1 MCCALTCTGS
11 HPVSICH
18 QCQISCEHA
27 VNPRYLSPETP
38 KSSPPAFPTV
48 LLFVTRS
55 ASISPEGLM
64 CSPSSD
70 NKLRQPVAS
79 TVGWVSYFSRLTE
92 VICSAQPS
100 SAQIQ
105 RQQHTVGSGLTAG
118 THTGLEAANT
128 HTHTLNI
135 FTSADMMHAAF
146 LLLFAFTGKTLCCRC
161 MIFQFFFSRV
171 RDRKVLVT
179 TSIVL
184 HSVYIWCVN
193 YLIPSKCCHRVTSV
207 QIYLKP
213 KMVKSVHLFFSFIV
227 FSEAEGKPVVH
238 LKEEKQK
245 LSSYCSIYT

>member
-1 MCCALTCTGS
+1 MGFLFQPVDRGHLFCPALLGSNPTTATHSWFWSHSRDTHWTGS
-11 HPVSICH
+11 CKH
-18 QCQISCEHA
+18 
-27 VNPRYLSPETP
+27 
-38 KSSPPAFPTV
+38 
-48 LLFVTRS
+48 
-55 ASISPEGLM
+55 
-64 CSPSSD
+64 
-70 NKLRQPVAS
+70 
-79 TVGWVSYFSRLTE
+79 
-92 VICSAQPS
+92 
-100 SAQIQ
+100 
-105 RQQHTVGSGLTAG
+105 
-118 THTGLEAANT
+118 T

-171 RDRKVLVT
+171 RDRKVLVI

-227 FSEAEGKPVVH
+227 FSEAEEKPVVH

>member
-128 HTHTLNI
+128 HTHTHL
-135 FTSADMMHAAF
+135 TSSH
-146 LLLFAFTGKTLCCRC
+146 LQIWCTLLFYSSSPSQVRLCA
-161 MIFQFFFSRV
+161 V
-171 RDRKVLVT
+171 GA
-179 TSIVL
+179 
-184 HSVYIWCVN
+184 W
-193 YLIPSKCCHRVTSV
+193 
-207 QIYLKP
+207 
-213 KMVKSVHLFFSFIV
+213 FFSF
-227 FSEAEGKPVVH
+227 FFPESET
-238 LKEEKQK
+238 EK
-245 LSSYCSIYT
+245 CWW

>member
-27 VNPRYLSPETP
+27 VNPRYPSPETP

-70 NKLRQPVAS
+70 NKLRQSVAS

-118 THTGLEAANT
+118 THTGLEAVNT
-128 HTHTLNI
+128 HILNI
-135 FTSADMMHAAF
+135 FRSADMMHAAF
-146 LLLFAFTGKTLCCRC
+146 LLLIAFTGKSLCCRS
-161 MIFQFFFSRV
+161 MIFPFFFSESA
-171 RDRKVLVT
+171 T
-179 TSIVL
+179 E
-184 HSVYIWCVN
+184 
-193 YLIPSKCCHRVTSV
+193 KCW
-207 QIYLKP
+207 
-213 KMVKSVHLFFSFIV
+213 
-227 FSEAEGKPVVH
+227 
-238 LKEEKQK
+238 
-245 LSSYCSIYT
+245 